1 MYGPK
6 EERRM
11 KWFANLATRTKLFLG
26 FGMVFVILTAVIL
39 TAYMG
44 LISIKSSQSNLYQK
58 DFIPAMNI
66 GKLLA
71 DQNRTRA
78 DIEEVMLTKNK
89 SKQQAMEQDIKDRE
103 NKITE
108 LINFAIGNLKSEN
121 DQAAVKKMDELNSV
135 REDYRKTRD
144 EQFALIQEGKVEDAR
159 QLSMG
164 IQEQRYVRIRN
175 LASELMNTETK
186 HAQARVEASNAMAGK
201 MVLVFILAGVA
212 AFALSLIAVFV
223 LNGMIS
229 KPLKE
234 ISGAAEKM
242 SGGDLSVD
250 VSIEDRNDEVG
261 ALSKAFGRMIAY
273 LQEMAAMAKRIA
285 GNDLTISTN
294 PLSPKDTLGNSFADM
309 VHNLKR
315 MNREVMDSV
324 TVLASSASE
333 ILSSTTEVAS
343 SVTETATSVNE
354 TTTTV
359 EEVKQTAQVASQKAR
374 QVSEAAQKAV
384 QVSQMGERAVDETI
398 EKMARI
404 RLQMESIAESIVK
417 LSEQS
422 QAIGEI
428 IGAVNDLAEQSNLLA
443 VNASIE
449 AAKAGEHGKGFT
461 VVAQEVKSLAGQ
473 SKQATAQV
481 RTILSDIQK
490 ATSAAVLATEQGSK
504 TVEEGV
510 KQSGQSGEAI
520 KMLAGSIAEAAQA
533 ATQIAASSQQQ
544 LVGMEQVIT
553 AMNSIKLASEQ
564 NVTGTKQTE
573 TAAHALNELGQKL
586 KLLMAQYRV

>member
-1 MYGPK
+1 MSPK
-6 EERRM
+6 EGRRM
-11 KWFANLATRTKLFLG
+11 RWFANLATRTKLFLG
-26 FGMVFVILTAVIL
+26 FGLVFVILAAVIL
-39 TAYMG
+39 TAYSG
-44 LISIKSSQSNLYQK
+44 LSSIKSSQSNLYRK
-58 DFIPAMNI
+58 DFIPAMDMVE
-66 GKLLA
+66 LLS

-78 DIEEVMLTKNK
+78 DILEMMLTKNGA
-89 SKQQAMEQDIKDRE
+89 KQQATEQDIKDRA
-103 NKITE
+103 NKITA
-108 LINFAIGNLKSEN
+108 LVDSYSEN
-121 DQAAVKKMDELNSV
+121 AKAENEVDTLKKIEELKSV

-144 EQFALIQEGKVEDAR
+144 EQFALIRAGKVEAAR
-159 QLSMG
+159 TLSVG
-164 IQEQRYVRIRN
+164 IQAQRYVRIRD
-175 LASELMNTETK
+175 LATGIKNTEMN
-186 HAQARVEASNAMAGK
+186 HAKTRVEASDAMAGK
-201 MVLVFILAGVA
+201 MLLVFILAGIS
-212 AFALSLIAVFV
+212 AFIISLLAVFV
-223 LNGMIS
+223 LNRMIS
-229 KPLKE
+229 NPLKE
-234 ISGAAEKM
+234 IANVAGRM
-242 SGGDLSVD
+242 SNGDLAVN
-250 VSIEDRNDEVG
+250 VSPEDRMDEVG
-261 ALSKAFGRMIAY
+261 ALSRAFGKMISY
-273 LQEMAAMAKRIA
+273 LQDMAAMAKRIA
-285 GNDLTISTN
+285 QNDLTIEAK
-294 PLSPKDTLGNSFADM
+294 PLSPKDTLGNSFSDM
-309 VHNLKR
+309 VQNLSK
-315 MNREVMDSV
+315 MNREIMDSV
-324 TVLASSASE
+324 NVLASSASE

-398 EKMARI
+398 EKMAVI

-443 VNASIE
+443 VNAAIE

-461 VVAQEVKSLAGQ
+461 VVAQEVKSLAEQ

-481 RTILSDIQK
+481 RAILKDIQK
-490 ATSAAVLATEQGSK
+490 ATSAAVLATEQGTK

-510 KQSGQSGEAI
+510 KQSGHSGEAI

-544 LVGMEQVIT
+544 LVGMEQVIS
-553 AMNSIKLASEQ
+553 AMNSIRFASEQ

-573 TAAHALNELGQKL
+573 TAAHSLNELGQKL
-586 KLLMAQYRV
+586 KLLMSQYKV